1 MKAEKPANG
10 IMKTSERPQ
19 SQSFRIACDC
29 HSESHAVDM
38 WIEVDGDPREPQQ
51 VQLEFFVNMS
61 VPFWSRGFNRLRA
74 AWNALCM
81 GNVTHAHTML
91 LNKQAAL
98 NLSEAIRQTIQ
109 QLEKKA

>member
-10 IMKTSERPQ
+10 IMKTNEWPQ

-38 WIEVDGDPREPQQ
+38 WIEVAGDATEPPRVQ
-51 VQLEFFVNMS
+51 VEFFVNMT
-61 VPFWSRGFNRLRA
+61 VPFWSQGFNRLRA
-74 AWNALCM
+74 AWRTLWFGEA
-81 GNVTHAHTML
+81 THAHTML

-98 NLSEAIRQTIQ
+98 NLSEAIRQSIQ
-109 QLEKKA
+109 QLESKS